1 MQGTLTNEDRFK
13 INDHI
18 VQTIQM
24 LNQLPYPKHLKSV
37 PDIAGAHH
45 ERLDGKGYPRQLA
58 AADIPLTARILTIAD
73 IFEALTATDRPY
85 KKAKTLDEALTIM
98 QQMAQSGHID
108 PELFALFLR
117 TGVYLDYAQVYLPP
131 EQQDDVDVSQMVAA
145 L

>member
-1 MQGTLTNEDRFK
+1 MPIF
-13 INDHI
+13 
-18 VQTIQM
+18 
-24 LNQLPYPKHLKSV
+24 
-37 PDIAGAHH
+37 
-45 ERLDGKGYPRQLA
+45 
-58 AADIPLTARILTIAD
+58 
-73 IFEALTATDRPY
+73 FEALTAADRPY

-131 EQQDDVDVSQMVAA
+131 EQQDDVDVSHMVAG

>member
-1 MQGTLTNEDRFK
+1 MQRDIPTYKANRGECYNLKIAQGTLTNEDRFK

-58 AADIPLTARILTIAD
+58 AADIPLTARILSIVPYL
-73 IFEALTATDRPY
+73 AL
-85 KKAKTLDEALTIM
+85 
-98 QQMAQSGHID
+98 
-108 PELFALFLR
+108 
-117 TGVYLDYAQVYLPP
+117 
-131 EQQDDVDVSQMVAA
+131 
-145 L
+145 